1 MLCPDKII
9 QAIPNS
15 NQNKHSGK
23 LRAVWKFWIW
33 VGRRYYI
40 VNIVDYITN
49 NEYEN
54 SEILVEEE
62 FTAE

>member
-15 NQNKHSGK
+15 NQNNDSSK
-23 LRAVWKFWIW
+23 LRAGWKFWFW

-54 SEILVEEE
+54 LEILVEEE
-62 FTAE
+62 FTTE